1 MAPKHSLSYGHQS
14 RTFAEPLK
22 ILFFQAAIRTDR
34 ILEGSSRWKY
44 CLREGWRPDRRRAR
58 RTSSFS
64 VVDLLCITE
73 NCTAT
78 ITVFTLALCGLP
90 FWLLIGMEV
99 SKFDQYHGY
108 LSSVYLRLK
117 KIYPSTWCLCVCVCV
132 CVCVCACARACVF
145 PSTLKASPDWN
156 KTNVMPEIRPT
167 ILRWGNY
174 SVSSTFVTT
183 S

>member
-1 MAPKHSLSYGHQS
+1 MAPKHALSYGHQS

-132 CVCVCACARACVF
+132 CVCVRARARVYF
-145 PSTLKASPDWN
+145 LPP
-156 KTNVMPEIRPT
+156 
-167 ILRWGNY
+167 
-174 SVSSTFVTT
+174 
-183 S
+183 